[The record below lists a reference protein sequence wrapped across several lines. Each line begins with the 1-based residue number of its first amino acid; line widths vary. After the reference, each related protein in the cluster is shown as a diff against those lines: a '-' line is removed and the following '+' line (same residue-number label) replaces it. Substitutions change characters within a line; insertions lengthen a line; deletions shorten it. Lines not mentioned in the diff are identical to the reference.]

1 MRWSAEEKSY
11 RLANYKRSWR
21 RRRRTHLDEL
31 EFDGEE
37 EDKLIWM
44 WMENR
49 EKSEQ
54 SILQRNQLVTPPA
67 ELTTL
72 IGHQALSHNIL
83 QSRNVQDN

>member
-49 EKSEQ
+49 EKSP
-54 SILQRNQLVTPPA
+54 SIVSQHSSKPKRP
-67 ELTTL
+67 
-72 IGHQALSHNIL
+72 
-83 QSRNVQDN
+83 R

>member
-49 EKSEQ
+49 EKNCVSQ
-54 SILQRNQLVTPPA
+54 IVRRRVRKGKATGIRPIIIMIIITSTINF
-67 ELTTL
+67 
-72 IGHQALSHNIL
+72 I
-83 QSRNVQDN
+83 